1 MPRDYAQSEN
11 GTIGAEES
19 EVSATPFA
27 KSNPPVRLKAR
38 VKRLNAGFY
47 GRDAFLRLGEFLN
60 APHADFE
67 HVMVGYAV
75 ENTLSENGTVARGV
89 CDVRD
94 GVLRSVIERTRVKPC
109 DGGAVY
115 LEEGN
120 PDTFLPAGTVVSM
133 NCWGFQPSILSEL
146 EGCFER
152 FLRDSLPG
160 DPLKCEYFLPFV
172 PNQLIREGRASVTVL
187 TTRAKWYGVTYR
199 EDMPPMRA
207 AIARMKEERIYP
219 DNLWRNV

>member
-1 MPRDYAQSEN
+1 M
-11 GTIGAEES
+11 
-19 EVSATPFA
+19 
-27 KSNPPVRLKAR
+27 KRLKTS
-38 VKRLNAGFY
+38 FY

-60 APHADFE
+60 APHADFD

-94 GVLRSVIERTRVKPC
+94 GILRSVIERTRVKPC
-109 DGGAVY
+109 RGGAVY
-115 LEEGN
+115 LEEGE

-133 NCWGFQPSILSEL
+133 NCWGVQPSILSEL

-207 AIARMKEERIYP
+207 AIARMKEEQIYP